1 MKFDVRVSYEKMR
14 TYHDLT
20 GGPSEVAEQLAAM
33 RERLERRLAT
43 VRHSVAVMSGKGGVG
58 KSVVS
63 ANLAAA
69 LAAQGL
75 AVGVADADLNGP
87 SMARL
92 LGAKV
97 GPPRITE
104 RGVEPA
110 VGAAGVRV
118 MSMDLWL
125 ERDETPVRWVG
136 PESDTWV
143 WRGAAEASAL
153 REFLGDTVWGELD
166 YLILDLPPGAD
177 RLGTVRD
184 LVPGLGGVIAVTI
197 PSGLSRFV
205 VGKSL
210 SMARDLGVPV
220 LGYVLNM
227 AAYGCPHCGETGPL
241 FGTDVSFDGVDRLA
255 EVPFDPELGRLA
267 DAGRTCVLERPG
279 SGAGLEFRALA
290 DRVRAFFES
299 DGR

>member
-1 MKFDVRVSYEKMR
+1 M
-14 TYHDLT
+14 T
-20 GGPSEVAEQLAAM
+20 GGSSDVAEQLAAM
-33 RERLERRLAT
+33 RERLERGLAK

-58 KSVVS
+58 KSVVT

-69 LAAQGL
+69 LAAEGL
-75 AVGVADADLNGP
+75 AVGVSDADLNGP

-92 LGAKV
+92 LGAT
-97 GPPRITE
+97 GSSPRIME
-104 RGVEPA
+104 GGVEPA

-125 ERDETPVRWVG
+125 DRDETPVRWVG

-143 WRGAAEASAL
+143 WRGAAEANAL
-153 REFLGDTVWGELD
+153 REFLSDTAWGELD

-177 RLGTVRD
+177 RLGPVCD

-210 SMARDLGVPV
+210 TMARDLGVPV

-227 AAYGCPHCGETGPL
+227 SGYACPHCGEAGRL
-241 FGTDVSFDGVDRLA
+241 FGSDVSFEGLDQWA
-255 EVPFDPELGRLA
+255 AVPFDPELGRLA
-267 DAGRTCVLERPG
+267 DAGRVYVLERPE
-279 SGAGLEFRALA
+279 SGAGRALRSLA
-290 DRVRAFFES
+290 GRMRSYFEG
-299 DGR
+299 DAR